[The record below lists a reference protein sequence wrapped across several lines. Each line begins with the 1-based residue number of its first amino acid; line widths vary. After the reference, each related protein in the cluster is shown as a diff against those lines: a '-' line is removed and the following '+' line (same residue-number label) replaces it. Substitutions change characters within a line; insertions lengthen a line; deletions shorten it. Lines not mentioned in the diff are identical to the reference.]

1 MLAAG
6 ATCSSGRNIRTYEEC
21 ERAAASQNVQFIAL
35 KNNLTNC
42 YATRRNFGGGEQR
55 ELCLSGGTPT
65 VTSTVSP
72 NNLTSTVSPNNT
84 NNTATTTTTAPITNN
99 TNRGLQIG
107 DYADYQSG
115 PQYRKKWFFLMGNFL
130 LTPKR
135 KTHIF

>member
-42 YATRRNFGGGEQR
+42 YATRRNFGGGAQR
-55 ELCLSGGTPT
+55 ELCLSGGS
-65 VTSTVSP
+65 STV
-72 NNLTSTVSPNNT
+72 TSTVSPNNT
-84 NNTATTTTTAPITNN
+84 NNTITTTTTTPILNRN
-99 TNRGLQIG
+99 TN

>member
-42 YATRRNFGGGEQR
+42 YATRRNFGGGAQR
-55 ELCLSGGTPT
+55 ELCSGTGSST
-65 VTSTVSP
+65 VTESAPSLLTVSP
-72 NNLTSTVSPNNT
+72 ASPNNT
-84 NNTATTTTTAPITNN
+84 NIATTTTTTAPITNN
-99 TNRGLQIG
+99 TN